1 LTRIANVSASANPFH
16 VCRARGWAVAYVPGE
31 GFRPC
36 DPDEP
41 GSYLDLDR
49 YAYWIEHGDEA
60 LQGNEPLRD

>member
-1 LTRIANVSASANPFH
+1 MSASANPFH
-16 VCRARGWAVAYVPGE
+16 ECRTRGWTVVHVPGE

-36 DPDEP
+36 HPDEP

-49 YAYWIEHGDEA
+49 YAYWLEHGDEV